1 MRKISLLLFLLCSFT
16 VFGQMRMVSQKVQHM
31 NQMKQSFTDVQL
43 FSKNEHQ
50 KTNQYL
56 RSATDVT
63 VLSLNEAA
71 LQEILKD
78 APARITLSVP
88 YLDKTIPVQLFK
100 NEVMTDSFVATNE
113 SGQVIDYQPGKYYRG
128 VVQGDYNS
136 LVAIS
141 FFEDDIIGVISTME
155 DGNIVLGKSVNYG
168 DYVTY
173 SENNLLGTDPFECA
187 TNDLKENY
195 DVLDQISFD
204 PLSNHATN
212 TDNCVRI
219 YYEISYNVFKNRGH
233 DLTNTLNWIT
243 GIQNNIGTLYSNDD
257 IQTSISQIMVWTYAD
272 PYTGNYESNLFK
284 FQSTVK
290 DFNGDLAHFVNTP
303 STTSVA
309 FLDSL
314 CTDYKYAYSG
324 VSMNYA
330 EVPTYSWTIMAMA
343 HEMGHA
349 LGSPHTHACAWN
361 GNNTAI
367 DGCGQQAGYGE
378 GCTGPIP
385 SGGGTIMS
393 YCHLTSVGINMA
405 AGFGAQPAQ
414 LIRNTVNSK
423 DCLGSDCVS
432 VPDYC
437 TYAIK
442 SLKSSNMNSDLMQFD
457 IDDNNS
463 TAWKYQIVPYKD
475 ALSEDNWVNLNQKS
489 FTISSSTLTPHQ
501 YYEVYVTNVCAD
513 GTSGSME
520 KVVILAGDFCDGT
533 LFTDTGGV
541 DLNYSNNEYFVKK
554 FYPSIPNGK
563 VQLNF
568 LKFRLQNQSDF
579 LRVYNGDMH
588 ADNLFPNGVM
598 TGNMNT
604 PPSFTSTAEDGSITV
619 EFTSDGGGVMFG
631 WEATVSCDTLGVADF
646 NDEGNI
652 SIYPN
657 PAADFVQVSSK
668 ASKIDSYDL
677 TDTSGRKVLS
687 SKVNAFETKIDIKHL
702 PKGVYILTLKSNGQ
716 SIHKKIVKI

>member
-31 NQMKQSFTDVQL
+31 NQMKQSFTEVQL

-78 APARITLSVP
+78 APERITLSVP
-88 YLDKTIPVQLFK
+88 YLDKAIPVQLFK

-442 SLKSSNMNSDLMQFD
+442 NLNIAYLNQDLIQIGIED
-457 IDDNNS
+457 AYS
-463 TAWKYQIVPYKD
+463 ASWKYQIVPFGNEAND
-475 ALSEDNWVNLNQKS
+475 ADWINLTNNE
-489 FTISSSTLTPHQ
+489 FTVSTSALNSNE
-501 YYEVYVTNVCAD
+501 YYEVFVMNVCED
-513 GTSGSME
+513 GTYGMM
-520 KVVILAGDFCDGT
+520 KKATLLIGDFCDGT
-533 LFTDTGGV
+533 LFTDTGGA
-541 DLNYSNNEYFVKK
+541 NGGYSNNENLVKK
-554 FYPSIPNGK
+554 FYPSTANGK
-563 VQLNF
+563 VKVEFQSVNV
-568 LKFRLQNQSDF
+568 QNGKDY
-579 LRVYNGDMH
+579 LRIYNGDI
-588 ADNLFPNGVM
+588 ATENLFPNGTL
-598 TGNMNT
+598 TGWISESI
-604 PPSFTSTAEDGSITV
+604 SFVSTAEDGSITV
-619 EFTSDGGGVMFG
+619 QFTSDESGAFSG
-631 WEATVSCDTLGVADF
+631 WIAVVECDTLGVKDF